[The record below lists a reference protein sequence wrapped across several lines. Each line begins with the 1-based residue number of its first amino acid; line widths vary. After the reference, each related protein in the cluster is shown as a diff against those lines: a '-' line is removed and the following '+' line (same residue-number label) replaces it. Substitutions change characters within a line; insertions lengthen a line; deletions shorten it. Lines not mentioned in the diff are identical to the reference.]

1 MSSAALSLRA
11 AIRAHLVADGAFVAL
26 LGGSRVHDEPPRAAL
41 PPYVVFGDAES
52 LDASGDETPAEE
64 HALLIEVWSR
74 EGGLSETL
82 KISARLV
89 ALLDGAAL
97 TPDGHRLASLA
108 WVFTDAG
115 RAAEQGFRRA
125 ILKFRAVTEPQ

>member
-1 MSSAALSLRA
+1 MSAALSLRA
-11 AIRAHLVADGAFVAL
+11 AIRAHLVADASLVAL
-26 LGGSRVHDEPPRAAL
+26 LGGPRVHDEPPRAAL
-41 PPYVVFGDAES
+41 PPYVVFGDVES
-52 LDASGDETPAEE
+52 LDASGDEAPAQE

-82 KISARLV
+82 KLSARVV

-97 TPDGHRLASLA
+97 AVENHRLASLA

-125 ILKFRAVTEPQ
+125 ILKFRAVTEPL